1 MYEPFGARLRRSI
14 RPEAV
19 LSGSGFYLILASP
32 HLAERC
38 PGYEPLYLHLL
49 IFHSY
54 TIAPDCHKSAGSTG
68 VRVRTRDSQLHV
80 RPNPFSRE
88 GAALFCHGST
98 PNCRLVF
105 LLSVIFSRVGLL
117 LVGVA

>member
-1 MYEPFGARLRRSI
+1 MRRAGVLR
-14 RPEAV
+14 
-19 LSGSGFYLILASP
+19 GSGLYLILTSP

-68 VRVRTRDSQLHV
+68 VRVRTRDSQLYV